1 MSNRGH
7 ILGEINPAGDAYNTD
22 PRLAEVHFSFSTLT
36 SSRLSKDN
44 TMNGLSTHVAFVTG
58 GGSGIGRATALRLSS
73 EGCRVAVVDFRPEA
87 AQAVVD
93 EITALGGEAIPVIA
107 DVTSAELVERA
118 VAEVVATFGSLSYVV
133 NCAGIALGEGGVV
146 ACSESD
152 WDKTMAVNVKSIYLT
167 GKFGIPAIIATGGG
181 SVVSIASVFGLVAN
195 PDECAYAASKGAVLN
210 LTRQMAVQHA
220 SDGVRVNAV
229 LPSDTDTPLIA
240 NLLGVSGDELI
251 EAKKQLA
258 EPIPLGRLA
267 DASEI
272 AASIAF
278 LLSDDARFITGVS
291 LPVDGGFLLK

>member
-1 MSNRGH
+1 
-7 ILGEINPAGDAYNTD
+7 
-22 PRLAEVHFSFSTLT
+22 
-36 SSRLSKDN
+36 
-44 TMNGLSTHVAFVTG
+44 MNGLSNHVAFVTG

-73 EGCRVAVVDFRPEA
+73 ESCRVAVVDFRPEA
-87 AQAVVD
+87 AQSVAD
-93 EITALGGEAIPVIA
+93 EITALGGVAIPVIA

-118 VAEVVATFGSLSYVV
+118 VAEVVDTFGSLSYVV

-167 GKFGIPAIIATGGG
+167 GKFGIPAIIACGGG
-181 SVVSIASVFGLVAN
+181 AVVSVASVFGLVTN
-195 PDECAYAASKGAVLN
+195 PDECAYAASKGAIVN
-210 LTRQMAVQHA
+210 LTRQMAIQHA
-220 SDGVRVNAV
+220 ADGVRVNAV

-251 EAKKQLA
+251 KAKMQLA
-258 EPIPLGRLA
+258 ARIPLGRLA

-278 LLSDDARFITGVS
+278 LLSEDARFITGVS
-291 LPVDGGFLLK
+291 LPVDGGFLVK